1 MTRPFTASLAVARL
15 AELSPARSHRR
26 EAGRPMQG
34 YCLIT
39 CDADFSRV
47 TLYVENGQTL
57 TDRSGTGGFYYEGW
71 LVGPSGA
78 VSLGAFNV
86 GADGQG
92 SATRTVASSQA
103 QPGRAELV
111 RVTVEPFGGTE
122 AGNISVLE
130 GRLIW
135 LDAATA
141 FPAWPA
147 GGPGDWASRAAAAG
161 LSATPPQAQAL
172 PSPTPQAPSGTVA
185 ATAPSGGSSG
195 GSGGA
200 VEPFTADYP
209 AGLARQFGGDS
220 PAGLSFESTAPAAGA
235 SGGGS
240 SAASASQA
248 VASSGTSASPSDASS
263 GSLAS
268 PSAAAFG
275 GSAHPSGGQSGG
287 AAFESG
293 TAGVASA
300 GGWAA
305 EDGAA
310 PVGVAVQPGSEL
322 SVADQATQ
330 PGASAP
336 YVAQGIQAGAE
347 RTVAGQADLP
357 GASAGESP
365 DGLAA
370 ASGGPAAA
378 LAPERPEGIAGA
390 QANRADTPAAGGGDA
405 SPVQAQPAPSRV
417 NPLTVQVQLVQRH
430 PMTPRASG
438 SATLNLRRGSMTINL
453 RGLPSPMALGRD
465 RTTGRP
471 FNAYRVWLV
480 NQRNQIRTPVGYCER
495 AWGENFRFQADGLPL
510 NRNDTILV
518 TVEDRSAATSTGHA
532 SPQVL
537 IGSYEP

>member
-161 LSATPPQAQAL
+161 LSTAPPQAG
-172 PSPTPQAPSGTVA
+172 PSPASQTPSGTAAVA
-185 ATAPSGGSSG
+185 EQSGGSL
-195 GSGGA
+195 GSGTTGSSGDDA
-200 VEPFTADYP
+200 DRVGADYP

-220 PAGLSFESTAPAAGA
+220 PAGLSFQSGADPAAGA

-248 VASSGTSASPSDASS
+248 VASSGTSASPS
-263 GSLAS
+263 
-268 PSAAAFG
+268 AAAFG
-275 GSAHPSGGQSGG
+275 GSAHPSGGQFGG

-378 LAPERPEGIAGA
+378 LAPERPEGIAAA
-390 QANRADTPAAGGGDA
+390 QADRADTPAAGGGDA